1 MNSLNSHLVQIA
13 FYSLSQSGLAILML
27 FNAKTSFVSKFS
39 TNFADAC
46 KLGAKTTQTVFA
58 NKWCC
63 QWLQFNLSEFSSLS
77 LSLFTFRHRDD
88 SIFIL
93 RVFVLVV
100 GSSRG
105 DTTLLIA

>member
-1 MNSLNSHLVQIA
+1 MN
-13 FYSLSQSGLAILML
+13 
-27 FNAKTSFVSKFS
+27 TSE
-39 TNFADAC
+39 
-46 KLGAKTTQTVFA
+46 LGAKTTQTVFA
-58 NKWCC
+58 NKWHC
-63 QWLQFNLSEFSSLS
+63 QWAQFNPSEFSSLLCLA

-93 RVFVLVV
+93 RVFVMVV

>member
-1 MNSLNSHLVQIA
+1 MQTPPFYLNSEPILVNTSELGVNWALKQCRQCLQINGA
-13 FYSLSQSGLAILML
+13 VSGHSSILVNSPLCLA
-27 FNAKTSFVSKFS
+27 
-39 TNFADAC
+39 
-46 KLGAKTTQTVFA
+46 
-58 NKWCC
+58 
-63 QWLQFNLSEFSSLS
+63 

-93 RVFVLVV
+93 RVFVMVV